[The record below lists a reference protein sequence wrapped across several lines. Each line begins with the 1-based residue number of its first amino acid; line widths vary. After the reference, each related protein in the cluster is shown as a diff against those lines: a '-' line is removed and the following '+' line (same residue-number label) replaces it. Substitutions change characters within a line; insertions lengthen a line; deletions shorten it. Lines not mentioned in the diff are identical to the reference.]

1 LYHYDDNAYTSNCY
15 IIKLNKNMFTSKDPY
30 SLLFYKDTIKYNES
44 ITTEKIQKV
53 NENLNRLSL
62 QLKTKGIKLYFM
74 PAVDKLNLY
83 SKYIVNNKYGES
95 TFFEQLRPL
104 KKEYIL
110 IDTKTILE
118 QEVDRGVKDIFYS
131 DDTHWS
137 YKASEAIA
145 KNLKNNL

>member
-1 LYHYDDNAYTSNCY
+1 
-15 IIKLNKNMFTSKDPY
+15 
-30 SLLFYKDTIKYNES
+30 
-44 ITTEKIQKV
+44 
-53 NENLNRLSL
+53 
-62 QLKTKGIKLYFM
+62 M